1 LEQNRASNITVCS
14 EPHKYGFKLVIET
27 PMKGSQMA
35 LPLTGIRVLD
45 LTHAMAGPMCTMF
58 LADLGAEVI
67 KIEPPWGEM
76 TRVFPPLIN
85 GGSPYFVFLNRN
97 KKALSLNL
105 KSPKAVEIFKALSKI
120 SDVVIENFSVGVMD
134 RLGIGYEALREI
146 NPKII
151 FTSITGFGQYG
162 PYSNRLSFDPIAQA
176 ASGYMFLNQQMA
188 DPQGP
193 PVQAPDAIADSV
205 PALFAVIG
213 VLTSLYHRQLTGVGQ
228 RIDVAQVDSMI
239 SILPSVSFFQLA
251 GVTFH
256 EAIEKYRVGVSGLY
270 RAKDS
275 YVMITTPP
283 GDIFDRFA
291 KMLGVE
297 TVDEKVVESWAKERS
312 TEEIVSKLVE
322 TRVPVARVLNI
333 EQMMKDPHVNARHM
347 IVEMDHPQTGAT
359 KMPNFPL
366 KMSESPGT
374 VRTRAPL
381 IGEHNAE
388 ILGGLLGMPI
398 EEIERLKKEQVL

>member
-1 LEQNRASNITVCS
+1 
-14 EPHKYGFKLVIET
+14 
-27 PMKGSQMA
+27 MA
-35 LPLTGIRVLD
+35 LPLAGVRVLD

-105 KSPKAVEIFKALSKI
+105 KNPKAVEIFKALTKI
-120 SDVVIENFSVGVMD
+120 SDVVMENFSVGVMD
-134 RLGIGYEALREI
+134 RLGIGYEVLRQI

-176 ASGYMFLNQQMA
+176 VSGYMFLNQQMA

-193 PVQAPDAIADSV
+193 PVQAPEAIADSV

-213 VLTSLYHRQLTGVGQ
+213 ILTALYYRQLTGVGQ

-251 GVTFH
+251 GLTFH
-256 EAIEKYRVGVSGLY
+256 EAMEKYRVGFPGLC
-270 RAKDS
+270 RAKDG
-275 YVMITTPP
+275 YVMITAPQ

-297 TVDEKVVESWAKERS
+297 TLDQEVVEKWARHRS
-312 TEEIVSKLVE
+312 TEEIVSRLVE
-322 TRVPVARVLNI
+322 IRVPVAKVLNI
-333 EQMMKDPHVNARHM
+333 EQMMRDPHVNARSM
-347 IVEMDHPQTGAT
+347 IVELDHPQTGPT

-381 IGEHNAE
+381 IGEHNEE
-388 ILGGLLGMPI
+388 ILGRLLGMSI
-398 EEIERLKKEQVL
+398 EDIERLKEEQVL